1 MLGQDI
7 QAVFHWALRYVT
19 RKLARTTHHKTI
31 HERPYPREGRV
42 VETLNL
48 ALERGRQGAQ
58 PKVLAQFCRLKSKQ
72 YRLSFDHG
80 LIRRTVYK
88 FFGV

>member
-1 MLGQDI
+1 
-7 QAVFHWALRYVT
+7 
-19 RKLARTTHHKTI
+19 
-31 HERPYPREGRV
+31 V

-72 YRLSFDHG
+72 YWLSFDHG